1 MRHRA
6 IPGPRGFLN
15 AEFVHGLREGVLWL
29 CLSFA
34 IILLLA
40 LLSYHSTDP
49 SFTFSGQAA
58 YYHNWMGPLGAWLAD
73 GLLLVWGWS
82 ALMVPLL
89 IAGLGFLVRKPPI
102 LRSRRELWLRS
113 AGGLVTIL
121 ALSGFLAN
129 LLTTDLAHLPAGTGG
144 IVGFEIARMMRSLL
158 DPLGAGMLLLALI
171 LAGISLATSW
181 SWLGFLAWTGSS
193 IYHLTRHA
201 TRSILLARA
210 NTPTPRSPVPRA
222 DRVLEADLVPRVPV
236 RIEPSVERIESG
248 IRLDAERQQ
257 TLFETGSGVGLPP
270 LALLDP
276 PPESV
281 GRYSDA
287 SLAAMSRIVELKL
300 KDFGIA
306 AQVVLVTPGP
316 VVTRFELQPAPGIKV
331 SQITSLV
338 KDLARALSVVSVRVV
353 ENIPGK
359 SVVGLEVPNERRE
372 LVTLGEI
379 LRSRIYESMD
389 SPLTLALGKDISG
402 QPVIMDLERMPHL
415 LIAGTTGSGKSVALN
430 AMILSLLYKSTPDR
444 TRLILVDPKMLELSV
459 YQDIPHLLTPVVTD
473 ARETAAVLR
482 WAIAEMERRYQLLA
496 QYGAR
501 SLAGYNRKVE
511 EANAKGQTLQ
521 PTQRPEGFEDNASS
535 DEPAPLPLPYIVM
548 VVDELADLMLVLG
561 KKVDELFARL
571 AQKARASGIHL
582 ILATQRP
589 SADVITGLIKANIPA
604 RIAFQIASK
613 TDSRIILD
621 QNGAEALLGNGDMLF
636 LPPGQTVPQRVHG
649 AFVSDNEV
657 HRIVRHLRKEGSPQY
672 LEAILEAGEEDPAL
686 APLLGGVPDE
696 ERDRDDLYDGAVQ
709 LVLETKRAS
718 VSMVQRRF
726 RIGYNRAA
734 RLVERMEREGLVG
747 PLQSNGFRQ
756 VLTPGSHHD

>member
-1 MRHRA
+1 M
-6 IPGPRGFLN
+6 
-15 AEFVHGLREGVLWL
+15 REGGFWL
-29 CLSFA
+29 CLSLA
-34 IILLLA
+34 VILMLA
-40 LLSYHSTDP
+40 LVSYHSTDP
-49 SFTFSGQAA
+49 SFTFAGPAR
-58 YYHNWMGPLGAWLAD
+58 YYANWMGPLGAWLAD
-73 GLLLVWGWS
+73 WFLLICGGSALVLPLLLV
-82 ALMVPLL
+82 
-89 IAGLGFLVRKPPI
+89 GLGFLVRQPPL
-102 LRSRRELWLRS
+102 LRSRRELGLRA
-113 AGGLVTIL
+113 AGGLVTL
-121 ALSGFLAN
+121 VALSGFLAN
-129 LLTTDLAHLPAGTGG
+129 LLPGTSMGLPAGTGG
-144 IVGFEIARMMRSLL
+144 VVGFEIAALL
-158 DPLGAGMLLLALI
+158 RALLAPLGTGVLLLALI
-171 LAGISLATSW
+171 LAGVSLATSW
-181 SWLGFLAWTGSS
+181 SWLSFFTWIGSS
-193 IYHLTRHA
+193 FIRLV
-201 TRSILLARA
+201 RSLGRLPLKIRRD
-210 NTPTPRSPVPRA
+210 PPVRTLDTVHRDLDA
-222 DRVLEADLVPRVPV
+222 DRDLVLLPRTPV
-236 RIEPSVERIESG
+236 RIEPAVERLESG
-248 IRLDAERQQ
+248 SRTDWERQQ
-257 TLFETGSGVGLPP
+257 TLFETRGGIGLPP
-270 LALLDP
+270 LALLDE
-276 PPESV
+276 PPEPV

-287 SLAAMSRIVELKL
+287 SLDAMSRIVELKL
-300 KDFGIA
+300 KDFGIT
-306 AQVVLVTPGP
+306 AQVVMVTPGP
-316 VVTRFELQPAPGIKV
+316 VVTRFELQPAPGVKV

-379 LRSRIYESMD
+379 LRSRVYESME
-389 SPLTLALGKDISG
+389 SPLTLALGKDIGG

-430 AMILSLLYKSTPDR
+430 AMILSLLYKATPDR

-459 YQDIPHLLTPVVTD
+459 YQEIPHLLTPVVTD

-496 QYGAR
+496 RFGVR

-511 EANAKGQTLQ
+511 EARASGQPLLPSAQ
-521 PTQRPEGFEDNASS
+521 GERVPDEASLS
-535 DEPAPLPLPYIVM
+535 DEPPQTLPYIVM

-657 HRIVRHLRKEGSPQY
+657 HRIVRYLRKAGSPQY
-672 LEAILEAGEEDPAL
+672 IEAILEAAEEDPLPGL
-686 APLLGGVPDE
+686 AMGGTTEE
-696 ERDRDDLYDGAVQ
+696 ERDHDDLYDGAVQ

-747 PLQSNGFRQ
+747 PLQSNGYRP
-756 VLTPGSHHD
+756 VLTQGSPHD

>member
-1 MRHRA
+1 
-6 IPGPRGFLN
+6 
-15 AEFVHGLREGVLWL
+15 
-29 CLSFA
+29 
-34 IILLLA
+34 
-40 LLSYHSTDP
+40 
-49 SFTFSGQAA
+49 
-58 YYHNWMGPLGAWLAD
+58 MGPLGAWLAD
-73 GLLLVWGWS
+73 WFLLIWGWS
-82 ALMVPLL
+82 SLL
-89 IAGLGFLVRKPPI
+89 APVLIVGLGFLVRKPPV
-102 LRSRRELWLRS
+102 LRSAQEMWFRS
-113 AGGLVTIL
+113 AGGVVTIL
-121 ALSGFLAN
+121 ALSGFLAD
-129 LLTTDLAHLPAGTGG
+129 LLSGTSQTLPAGTGG
-144 IVGFEIARMMRSLL
+144 IVGFEIASLMRALL
-158 DPLGAGMLLLALI
+158 DPLGAGVLLLALI

-181 SWLGFLAWTGSS
+181 SWLRFLTWAGSS
-193 IYHLTRHA
+193 FLRLIRLSLDHFRNRLDRIPESTAHVPVRA
-201 TRSILLARA
+201 TETEYGLIPKS
-210 NTPTPRSPVPRA
+210 T
-222 DRVLEADLVPRVPV
+222 V
-236 RIEPSVERIESG
+236 RIEPVIERLESG
-248 IRLDAERQQ
+248 YRLDTERQQ
-257 TLFETGSGVGLPP
+257 TLFETESGVGLPP
-270 LALLDP
+270 LALLDE
-276 PPESV
+276 PPESTS
-281 GRYSDA
+281 RYSDSA
-287 SLAAMSRIVELKL
+287 LEAMSRIVELKL

-306 AQVVLVTPGP
+306 AQVVMVTPGP

-331 SQITSLV
+331 SQITGLV

-379 LRSRIYESMD
+379 LRSRIYESMS

-430 AMILSLLYKSTPDR
+430 AMILSLLYKSTPER
-444 TRLILVDPKMLELSV
+444 IRLILIDPKMLELSV
-459 YQDIPHLLTPVVTD
+459 YQGIPHLLTPVVTD

-496 QYGAR
+496 RYGVR

-511 EANAKGQTLQ
+511 EANAKGEVLL
-521 PTQRPEGFEDNASS
+521 PSQRSEPPQQDENRS
-535 DEPAPLPLPYIVM
+535 DETPKSLPCIVM
-548 VVDELADLMLVLG
+548 IVDELADLMLVLG

-657 HRIVRHLRKEGSPQY
+657 HRVVRHLRKEGAPQY
-672 LEAILEAGEEDPAL
+672 IEAILEPSEVDPV
-686 APLLGGVPDE
+686 LGSILGNGPDE
-696 ERDRDDLYDGAVQ
+696 EQDRDELYEGAVN

-756 VLTPGSHHD
+756 VLTQASHNE

>member
-1 MRHRA
+1 M
-6 IPGPRGFLN
+6 
-15 AEFVHGLREGVLWL
+15 LWL
-29 CLSFA
+29 CLSVA
-34 IILLLA
+34 VILLLA
-40 LLSYHSTDP
+40 LVSYYPTDP
-49 SFTFSGQAA
+49 SFTFAGPAS

-73 GLLLVWGWS
+73 WFFLIWGWS
-82 ALMVPLL
+82 ALLL
-89 IAGLGFLVRKPPI
+89 PILIVGLGFLVHKPPI
-102 LRSRRELWLRS
+102 LRSRMELWMRS
-113 AGGLVTIL
+113 AGGLVTVL

-129 LLTTDLAHLPAGTGG
+129 LFAGLFPSLPAGTGG
-144 IVGFEIARMMRSLL
+144 VMGFEIATLLRALL
-158 DPLGAGMLLLALI
+158 DPLGTGMLLLALI
-171 LAGISLATSW
+171 LAGVSLATSW
-181 SWLGFLAWTGSS
+181 SWLRFLTWTGSS
-193 IYHLTRHA
+193 LLRLTRS
-201 TRSILLARA
+201 TWDLLARSRA
-210 NTPTPRSPVPRA
+210 STSVMPVRSVHRSLEEEVDLIPRT
-222 DRVLEADLVPRVPV
+222 PV
-236 RIEPSVERIESG
+236 RIEPSVERLESG
-248 IRLDAERQQ
+248 ARLDSERQQ

-270 LALLDP
+270 LGLLDAA
-276 PPESV
+276 PESV
-281 GRYSDA
+281 GRYSDS
-287 SLAAMSRIVELKL
+287 SLDAMSRIVELKL
-300 KDFGIA
+300 KDFSIA
-306 AQVVLVTPGP
+306 AQVVMVTPGP

-379 LRSRIYESMD
+379 LRSRVYESMN

-511 EANAKGQTLQ
+511 EAAAKGQILMPSQHPDRT
-521 PTQRPEGFEDNASS
+521 P
-535 DEPAPLPLPYIVM
+535 DESLAQEPPQTLPYIVM

-657 HRIVRHLRKEGSPQY
+657 HRIVRHLRKAGTPQY
-672 LEAILEAGEEDPAL
+672 LEAILEQGDED
-686 APLLGGVPDE
+686 PLLGSVIGGAPDE

-756 VLTPGSHHD
+756 VLVQSSHHE

>member
-1 MRHRA
+1 M
-6 IPGPRGFLN
+6 
-15 AEFVHGLREGVLWL
+15 LWL
-29 CLSFA
+29 CLSIA

-40 LLSYHSTDP
+40 LVSYHSTDP
-49 SFTFSGQAA
+49 SFTFTGQAA

-73 GLLLVWGWS
+73 WFLLIWGWS
-82 ALMVPLL
+82 ALLVPVL
-89 IAGLGFLVRKPPI
+89 IVGLGFLVRKPPI
-102 LRSRRELWLRS
+102 LRSKKELWLRS
-113 AGGLVTIL
+113 AGGIVTVL

-129 LLTTDLAHLPAGTGG
+129 LFTGKFLSLPAGTGG
-144 IVGFEIARMMRSLL
+144 VVGFEIATLMRALL
-158 DPLGAGMLLLALI
+158 DPLGTGLLLLALI
-171 LAGISLATSW
+171 LAGVSLATSW
-181 SWLGFLAWTGSS
+181 SWLSFLTWVGSS
-193 IYHLTRHA
+193 FLRLAHKVWSLFLKSREKTPVISTRM
-201 TRSILLARA
+201 I
-210 NTPTPRSPVPRA
+210 PRDLEVGAELIPRIPVK
-222 DRVLEADLVPRVPV
+222 
-236 RIEPSVERIESG
+236 IEPIAERLESG
-248 IRLDAERQQ
+248 VRLDSERQQ

-270 LALLDP
+270 LALLDAA
-276 PPESV
+276 PESV
-281 GRYSDA
+281 GRYSDS
-287 SLAAMSRIVELKL
+287 SLDAMSRIVELKL

-306 AQVVLVTPGP
+306 AQVVMVTPGP

-379 LRSRIYESMD
+379 LRSRVYESMT

-473 ARETAAVLR
+473 ARETAAILR

-501 SLAGYNRKVE
+501 SLAGYNRKIEEASAKGQILMPSQRSERIQDESMVE
-511 EANAKGQTLQ
+511 EAPQ
-521 PTQRPEGFEDNASS
+521 S
-535 DEPAPLPLPYIVM
+535 LPYIVM

-657 HRIVRHLRKEGSPQY
+657 HRIVRHLRKEGTPQY
-672 LEAILEAGEEDPAL
+672 LEAILEQGDEDPV
-686 APLLGGVPDE
+686 LGSILGSAPDE
-696 ERDRDDLYDGAVQ
+696 DRDRDDLYDGAVQ

-756 VLTPGSHHD
+756 VLIQGSHHE